1 MGTSL
6 SGCQA
11 HGARTWL
18 AASVKN
24 QASWRL
30 VESGPKSSPDSPNPR
45 TPRGRAL
52 LSSWAGFYATHLV
65 CQSASLWPSSQVSWA
80 CSQLCPSVSLVNRE
94 RSSPSTHLPTCL
106 TREEKQCGLG
116 APEDTQRKERGG
128 WHSMKRFQN
137 SLPSLTPHSRVTG
150 GGGVVGGGRVSRAPP
165 TPVPQ
170 GLQFQPGRRAP
181 SGDQTPSLD
190 PPCPSPSSQSQRKT
204 WAALSPPPATSL
216 RGRRPGLERA
226 SSRGDW
232 PQRLPRRIAVLPPS
246 RDERFPG
253 RNLLKAL
260 PRDPPHLVTH

>member
-150 GGGVVGGGRVSRAPP
+150 GGRVVGGGGGSLEPRQHQFPRGCSSSPAEGRHLATRPPAWILRAPAR
-165 TPVPQ
+165 VLKAR
-170 GLQFQPGRRAP
+170 GRPGQHCHLLPLRHSEDAAP
-181 SGDQTPSLD
+181 A
-190 PPCPSPSSQSQRKT
+190 
-204 WAALSPPPATSL
+204 WNAPPPEGTGPS
-216 RGRRPGLERA
+216 A
-226 SSRGDW
+226 S
-232 PQRLPRRIAVLPPS
+232 PAELPSFL
-246 RDERFPG
+246 
-253 RNLLKAL
+253 
-260 PRDPPHLVTH
+260 HLGMNASPVEIC

>member
-30 VESGPKSSPDSPNPR
+30 VESGLKSSPDSPNPW

-52 LSSWAGFYATHLV
+52 LSSWAGFYATHSV
-65 CQSASLWPSSQVSWA
+65 CQSVSLWPSSQVSWA
-80 CSQLCPSVSLVNRE
+80 CLQLCPSVSLVNGE

-150 GGGVVGGGRVSRAPP
+150 GGGVVAGGGAGGRVSRAPP

-216 RGRRPGLERA
+216 RGDAAPAWNAPPPEGTGPSA
-226 SSRGDW
+226 S
-232 PQRLPRRIAVLPPS
+232 PAELPSFL
-246 RDERFPG
+246 
-253 RNLLKAL
+253 
-260 PRDPPHLVTH
+260 HLGMNASPVEIC